1 MNNIEKIQKKS
12 YHNRKMFDSYKFK
25 KGLGNCMDNNKMISQ
40 YMQFNKLLLSTLNV
54 NKKSVDVFDGYGIK
68 NFSYRGF
75 FEYLAS
81 FFNLIPDF
89 IDKATI
95 ALEFF
100 NPENEMIEIE
110 SEYKTKNGEPAN
122 FVYNFIKQ
130 SQTEF
135 LLSIRKLDTKN
146 EAYIDQMTKAKPKSY
161 IDNMAMTNKLTK
173 TP

>member
-1 MNNIEKIQKKS
+1 M
-12 YHNRKMFDSYKFK
+12 
-25 KGLGNCMDNNKMISQ
+25 
-40 YMQFNKLLLSTLNV
+40 LLSTLNV

-89 IDKATI
+89 IDKAI
-95 ALEFF
+95 IVFESV
-100 NPENEMIEIE
+100 NPENEMLEIE

-130 SQTEF
+130 SQNEF
-135 LLSIRKLDTKN
+135 LLSIRKLDTKD
-146 EAYIDQMTKAKPKSY
+146 EAYLDQMLRQAREFAQ
-161 IDNMAMTNKLTK
+161 II
-173 TP
+173 